1 MLIYEKR
8 TTEMKFSENFLQND
22 SNFIKMYLVLVTMW
36 HLEVKLHLPFSEKIQ
51 DFNGQYI

>member
-36 HLEVKLHLPFSEKIQ
+36 HLEVRLHLPFSEKIQ